1 MTAATTSVRD
11 LALAAKSAHPTLAIS
26 GTQVRDQ
33 ALLAIA
39 DLLESRRDAILHANS
54 QDLERGRADN
64 LSKALLDRLSLEG
77 NRVGAMAD
85 GLRAIA
91 ALCDPLGEVLDG
103 WTRPNGLQIQ
113 RVRVPLGLVGFIYEA
128 RPNVTVEAAGLCLK
142 SGNALLLRG
151 GTAAQESNR
160 VLIEVIREGLDS
172 VGLPRDLVV
181 GILTPDRAAVDDMLG
196 LTGLLDVVIP
206 RGGASLIQRVI
217 EHARVPVIETGT
229 GNCHIYVDATADG
242 AMAEEIIL
250 NAKCQR
256 PGVCNAAESLLV
268 HEERAPD
275 WLPGALSRLAASG
288 VEIRGDERTCSLFQ
302 AARLATEQDY
312 ATEFLERI
320 LAVKVV
326 SGLEEAISHINRF
339 GTRHSEAIVTND
351 YAASERFLKEVDAAA
366 VYVNASTRFTDG
378 GEFGFGAEVG
388 ISTQKLHA
396 RGPMG
401 LRELTTTKY
410 LVRGSGQVRQ
420 A

>member
-1 MTAATTSVRD
+1 MTAANPSVRA
-11 LALAAKSAHPTLAIS
+11 LALLAKEAHPTLANA
-26 GTQVRDQ
+26 GTRVRDH
-33 ALLAIA
+33 ALNAIA
-39 DLLESRRDAILHANS
+39 DLLMERRESVLKANRV
-54 QDLERGRADN
+54 DLDRGRSDE
-64 LSKALLDRLSLEG
+64 LSGALLDRLSLEG
-77 NRVGAMAD
+77 ERVHAMAA
-85 GLRAIA
+85 GLRQIA
-91 ALCDPLGEVLDG
+91 ALPDPLGEIIEG
-103 WTRPNGLQIQ
+103 WTRPNGLAIQ

-128 RPNVTVEAAGLCLK
+128 RPNVTIEAAGLCLK
-142 SGNALLLRG
+142 SGNALILRG
-151 GTAAQESNR
+151 GTAAHESNR
-160 VLIEVIREGLDS
+160 ILIDLVREGLES
-172 VGLPRDLVV
+172 AGLPGNLVV
-181 GILTPDRAAVDDMLG
+181 GILNPERAAVDELLG
-196 LTGLLDVVIP
+196 LTGILDVLIP

-242 AMAEEIIL
+242 EMAERIIL

-268 HEERAPD
+268 HADRSED
-275 WLPGALSRLAASG
+275 WLPGALRKLSQAG
-288 VEIRGDERTCSLFQ
+288 VEIRGDERTCALFGE
-302 AARLATEQDY
+302 AKRASVEDY
-312 ATEFLERI
+312 ATEFLDSI
-320 LAVKVV
+320 LSVKIV

-351 YAASERFLKEVDAAA
+351 YQASERFLREVDAAA

-410 LVRGSGQVRQ
+410 LVRGSGQVR
-420 A
+420 